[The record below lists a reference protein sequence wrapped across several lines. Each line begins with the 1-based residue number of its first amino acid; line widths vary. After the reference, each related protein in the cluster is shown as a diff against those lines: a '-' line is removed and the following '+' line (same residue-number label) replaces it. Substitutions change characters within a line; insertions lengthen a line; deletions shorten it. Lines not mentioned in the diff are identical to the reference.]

1 MLILASQRKARNEPL
16 RTFCCWTLWIC
27 RKSKEEPGGG
37 GRKITRI
44 YFVSR
49 MLPPHSTDITLI
61 LCCPCVC
68 LWLDSMFYSAQKSCK
83 VGMWSLCVWKV
94 PNVSEAVGYQ
104 VRKSLSVW
112 RPAQPVSFQAPTQPI
127 FCLFY
132 LLGEETSPT
141 ISLAPPFRVG
151 WTLYVFY
158 FYVCI

>member
-1 MLILASQRKARNEPL
+1 MLILAFQERLIMNCYVLSAAGLYGSAGRAKRAWGWGEKNHKNIFCFPNAPFPRYWYNIDPL
-16 RTFCCWTLWIC
+16 L
-27 RKSKEEPGGG
+27 S
-37 GRKITRI
+37 
-44 YFVSR
+44 Y
-49 MLPPHSTDITLI
+49 
-61 LCCPCVC
+61 VC

-83 VGMWSLCVWKV
+83 VGMWSLCAWKV
-94 PNVSEAVGYQ
+94 PNASEAVGYQ

-112 RPAQPVSFQAPTQPI
+112 RPAQPVSLQAPTQPI

-158 FYVCI
+158 LYVCI